1 MNRWII
7 QILCLVFQRQMVIS
21 LATTIAWFLGI
32 FFWTLPLSA
41 QQVPP
46 GIADLPGEVNP
57 LDVEGKPAFLVLPK
71 QELRKN
77 PQPWVMYAPTLA
89 PYPDVHERWMHER
102 FLAAGIAVAGID
114 VGEAYG
120 SPNGTRGLDQLHQLL
135 TSKHQLSSRPCLLAR
150 SRGGL
155 WMLAWAAAH
164 PQQVAGL
171 AGIYPVFDLRA
182 YPGLDRAAG
191 AFELSADELTQQ
203 LDRYNPIAKAGAL
216 IEASIP
222 IHLIHGDVDQV
233 VPLESNSLV
242 LANRYRDAGKRELM
256 HLEVAQGQGHN
267 MWEGFFQS
275 QPLVDFVIEKA
286 KEGAR

>member
-1 MNRWII
+1 MSQWVDRV
-7 QILCLVFQRQMVIS
+7 LGLVANGWVAPSMRRR
-21 LATTIAWFLGI
+21 IAWFVAI
-32 FFWTLPLSA
+32 ISHAIPLPA

-46 GIADLPGEVNP
+46 GIADLPGEVIP
-57 LDVEGKPAFLVLPK
+57 LDVETKPAFLALPK
-71 QELRKN
+71 PELRMK

-120 SPNGTRGLDQLHQLL
+120 SPQGTQGLDQLHRYL
-135 TSKHQLSSRPCLLAR
+135 TTTYHLAHRPCLLAR

-155 WMLAWAAAH
+155 WMLAWAAEH
-164 PQQVAGL
+164 PDRVAGL

-191 AFELSADELTQQ
+191 AYGLSPNSLADQ
-203 LDRYNPIAKAGAL
+203 LDRFNPIAKAQAL
-216 IEASIP
+216 LDASIP
-222 IHLIHGDVDQV
+222 VHLIHGDVDQV
-233 VPLESNSLV
+233 VPLESNSLA
-242 LANRYRDAGKRELM
+242 LAKRYREAGKGELL
-256 HLEVAQGQGHN
+256 HLEVASGQGHN

-275 QPLVDFVIEKA
+275 QPLVDFVIARA
-286 KEGAR
+286 KEASH

>member
-1 MNRWII
+1 MKGWMDRVVG
-7 QILCLVFQRQMVIS
+7 LVAKGWVSPSMERR
-21 LATTIAWFLGI
+21 IAWFVVIIG
-32 FFWTLPLSA
+32 WAMPLPA

-46 GIADLPGEVNP
+46 GIADLPGEVVS
-57 LDVEGKPAFLVLPK
+57 LVVEGKPAFLALPK
-71 QELRKN
+71 PELRKE

-120 SPNGTRGLDQLHQLL
+120 SPKGTQGLDQLHRYL
-135 TSKHQLSSRPCLLAR
+135 TATYHLSHRPCLLAR

-155 WMLAWAAAH
+155 WMLAWAAEH
-164 PQQVAGL
+164 PDRVAGL

-191 AFELSADELTQQ
+191 AFELSPTSLADQ
-203 LDRYNPIAKAGAL
+203 LDRHNPIAKAQAL
-216 IEASIP
+216 LDASIP
-222 IHLIHGDVDQV
+222 VHLIHGDIDQV
-233 VPLESNSLV
+233 VPLESNSLA
-242 LANRYRDAGKRELM
+242 LAKRYREAGKGGLI
-256 HLEVAQGQGHN
+256 HLEVASGQGHN

-275 QPLVDFVIEKA
+275 QPLVDFVIARA
-286 KEGAR
+286 KDPSR